1 MDRQTKHQQVANLKE
16 ELKDISTIF
25 LCNFQGLTVDK
36 DTALRSKVRES
47 GSEYAVV
54 KNTLLKI
61 AFADSDFAKVNDHL
75 VGNTAVA
82 YSKEDPVGLAK
93 LLKDFA
99 KDNEKFEFKAGVVEG
114 QVIDVKGLEA
124 LASLPPKEVL
134 ISKLMFMLN
143 FPVQGLVNALSGNIR
158 NLAVVLGQ
166 IQKQKEE
173 NS

>member
-1 MDRQTKHQQVANLKE
+1 MDRQTKHEQVANLKE
-16 ELKDISTIF
+16 ELKEINTIF

-36 DTALRSKVRES
+36 DTALRAKLREN
-47 GSEYAVV
+47 GVKYAVI

-61 AFADSDFAKVNDHL
+61 AFADSDFAQVNDQL

-93 LLKDFA
+93 VLKDFA

-114 QVIDVKGLEA
+114 QVIDLKGLEA

-134 ISKLMFMLN
+134 VSKLMFMLN

-166 IQKQKEE
+166 IQQQKEQ
-173 NS
+173 N

>member
-1 MDRQTKHQQVANLKE
+1 MDRQTKHEQVASLKE
-16 ELKDISTIF
+16 ELKEINTIF

-36 DTALRSKVRES
+36 DTQLRAKLRETGSK
-47 GSEYAVV
+47 YAVI

-61 AFADSDFAKVNDHL
+61 AFTDSDFSQVSDQL

-82 YSKEDPVGLAK
+82 YSKENPVELAK
-93 LLKDFA
+93 ILKDFS
-99 KDNEKFEFKAGVVEG
+99 KDNEKFTFKVGVVEG
-114 QVIDVKGLEA
+114 QVIDLKGLEA

-134 ISKLMFMLN
+134 VAKLMFMLN

-166 IQKQKEE
+166 IQQQKEQ